1 MVTVDPQFWSS
12 NPHFCLTIVTSR
24 ADKITKSAKE
34 PNTSWSNPDI
44 LLVAKGNSIRSSL
57 FSFDP
62 YHDPTN

>member
-1 MVTVDPQFWSS
+1 MVTVDPQFWWS
-12 NPHFCLTIVTSR
+12 NPVTSR